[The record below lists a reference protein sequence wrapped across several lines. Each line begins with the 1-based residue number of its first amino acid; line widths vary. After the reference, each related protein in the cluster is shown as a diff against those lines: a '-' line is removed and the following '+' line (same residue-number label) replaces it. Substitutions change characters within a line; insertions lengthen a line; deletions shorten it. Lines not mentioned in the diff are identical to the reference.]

1 MKNLLLSFALVLLS
15 FAGYA
20 TSSGIEIINQSD
32 CDIYIQIQ
40 GSKTCPSCDVEYIS
54 NMIVVPASGTAF
66 FPNTTMLGGS
76 FPVAMPAFVHSAI
89 IYSGPTYCQ
98 PLERWRIGDQICNYP
113 PEIVFWSMNQNCD
126 RKCDCLRARWLPAP
140 CTGIARI
147 IIQPC

>member
-1 MKNLLLSFALVLLS
+1 MKNVLLGAILVLLS

-40 GSKTCPSCDVEYIS
+40 GSKTCPSCAEEYIS
-54 NMIVVPASGTAF
+54 NMILVPAAGTTI
-66 FPNTTMLGGS
+66 FPNTTTLGGS

-98 PLERWRIGDQICNYP
+98 PLERWRIGDPTCNYP
-113 PEIVFWSMNQNCD
+113 PDIAFWSMNQNCD
-126 RKCDCLRARWLPAP
+126 KKCECLRARWEPAP
-140 CTGIARI
+140 CTAIARL
-147 IIQPC
+147 IIQQC